1 MKFIPT
7 AIFLSSSMPENVKS
21 STIEIVKNN
30 GYAVEVHDVVTDDG
44 YILELHRI
52 PKNKEGQEPTRN
64 HPVFLHHGILGSS
77 ADWVLG
83 GADIS
88 LPMQLSD
95 AGYDVWM
102 ANCRGNTYS
111 RKHLSM
117 NFKQK
122 DFWNFSLHEVGT
134 FDLPASFDYILSKT
148 NATQLHYIGYSMGT
162 SVFFIMASEKHE
174 YHQKI
179 RSQISLA
186 PVAYLYN
193 TRSSVRHIAPYA
205 KKMNTMYQWVSN
217 GMFMPQSKM
226 QSFLVTNSYGER
238 IAQTMFCQ
246 KCISYAVSSV
256 CGSETYTFEN
266 KLLPL
271 VIEHFPAGTSA
282 KLTTHFAQLI
292 LKDCFSRYDYGPIMN
307 LQHYNSTEPPTY
319 DLRSIQVPIALIY
332 GKNDVLTDVED
343 VMRLKSQL
351 PKLVDVVPVDS
362 SRCNHVDFL
371 WSLDVTKQVNVKVTE
386 ILQKTDH
393 PDWEFTGSPAGPCED
408 ITTDNDGP
416 AIKGQQ
422 PNSTNDHHEL
432 ANFVLVPEYSSG
444 VTPVQRDVDDDESA
458 DLAREQRLQ
467 QKVQMFGNLIM
478 LFKTTETK
486 YQQLRNGLTREFSEW
501 TRGARNVIGTR
512 HLVRSDSAVVV
523 AEPEETPP
531 VGCAIVEKTD
541 QSIMESQRT
550 DKVSDFGD
558 YRGGPNHMDDRT
570 ATARAFYTTFG
581 NLGRAIRFLKF
592 RHK

>member
-1 MKFIPT
+1 MSENV
-7 AIFLSSSMPENVKS
+7 SSSTV
-21 STIEIVKNN
+21 EIIKKI

-52 PKNKEGQEPTRN
+52 PRNKSGQDPTRN

-117 NFKQK
+117 TFKQK

-134 FDLPASFDYILSKT
+134 FDLPASFDYILMKT

-162 SVFFIMASEKHE
+162 SVFFIMASERHE

-186 PVAYLYN
+186 PVAYLFK

-217 GMFMPQSKM
+217 GMFLPQSRM
-226 QSFLVTNSYGER
+226 QSFLVTNAYGER

-246 KCISYAVSSV
+246 KLISYAVSSV
-256 CGSETYTFEN
+256 CGSETYIFDE
-266 KLLPL
+266 KLIPL

-282 KLTTHFAQLI
+282 KLTTHFSQLI
-292 LKDCFSRYDYGPIMN
+292 LKDCFSQYDYGPIMN
-307 LQHYNSTEPPTY
+307 LQHYNSTEPPAY
-319 DLRSIQVPIALIY
+319 NLRSINVPIALIY

-343 VMRLKSQL
+343 IMRLKSQL
-351 PKLVDVVPVDS
+351 PKLIDVVPIDS
-362 SRCNHVDFL
+362 PRCNHVDFL
-371 WSLDVTKQVNVKVTE
+371 WSLDVTKQVNAKVSE

-393 PDWEFTGSPAGPCED
+393 TDWKYTGPPAGLCADVYGTGE
-408 ITTDNDGP
+408 NDGP
-416 AIKGQQ
+416 VTKDQQ
-422 PNSTNDHHEL
+422 PNSTNDQHEL
-432 ANFVLVPEYSSG
+432 ANFVLVSDYLSS
-444 VTPVQRDVDDDESA
+444 VTPLQQNDDDDNSTE
-458 DLAREQRLQ
+458 LIREQKLLQ
-467 QKVQMFGNLIM
+467 KMQLFGNLIM
-478 LFKTTETK
+478 LLKSTETK
-486 YQQLRNGLTREFSEW
+486 YHRIRDGLTREFSEW
-501 TRGARNVIGTR
+501 TRSARNVTR
-512 HLVRSDSAVVV
+512 THRVVGNNSTV
-523 AEPEETPP
+523 VTELKDT
-531 VGCAIVEKTD
+531 VGCAVAAKTE
-541 QSIMESQRT
+541 QSDMTSQCT
-550 DKVSDFGD
+550 GKVGDFGD
-558 YRGGPNHMDDRT
+558 YNNGGLNYNIDDHT
-570 ATARAFYTTFG
+570 ATGRALYTTFN